1 MRSKLCIITIV
12 ACAALTGCSNVPDLS
27 HVDNDLTAQ
36 YMADA
41 LLKNDDSYQGVLDYD
56 HSILEAT
63 PSPTAEPTPA
73 VTVAPTQ
80 EQDTDSANAGSDGA
94 STDTRHRCLTGCR
107 LTVESDCTMHRGRRI
122 LVGTGTWN
130 MGHADVSTCSMMLQR
145 RCSTM

>member
-80 EQDTDSANAGSDGA
+80 VVQMQAVMEQV
-94 STDTRHRCLTGCR
+94 RIIHKI
-107 LTVESDCTMHRGRRI
+107 MIRI
-122 LVGTGTWN
+122 L
-130 MGHADVSTCSMMLQR
+130 
-145 RCSTM
+145 

>member
-94 STDTRHRCLTGCR
+94 STDNTQI
-107 LTVESDCTMHRGRRI
+107 MIRI
-122 LVGTGTWN
+122 L
-130 MGHADVSTCSMMLQR
+130 
-145 RCSTM
+145 